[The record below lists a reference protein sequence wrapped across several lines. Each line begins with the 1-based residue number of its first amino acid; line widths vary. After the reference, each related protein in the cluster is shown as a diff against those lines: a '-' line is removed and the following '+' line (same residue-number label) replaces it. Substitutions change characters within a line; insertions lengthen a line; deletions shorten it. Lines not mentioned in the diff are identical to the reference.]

1 MTLVVSR
8 DNVLQETLNQFETV
22 DDINLKGDLK
32 IFFIDEEADD
42 AGGVIW
48 EWVNLLI
55 DELFDQ
61 DKEFFVMKMNGD
73 EPFYEPHPQALAQ
86 IMEFTGQIIGK
97 ALLEGIPI
105 SAKLSWLMLREMLDN
120 EPTLDDLEFYDPQVH
135 KSMKYVMQDDVDPE
149 ELALTFTVLDDGQE
163 VELIEDGS
171 ERTVTKDNR
180 EEYLNLMLK
189 YYSMTRA
196 LE

>member
-1 MTLVVSR
+1 M
-8 DNVLQETLNQFETV
+8 LQETLNQFETV

-48 EWVNLLI
+48 EWINLLI

-105 SAKLSWLMLREMLDN
+105 SAKFSWLMLREMLDN

-135 KSMKYVMQDDVDPE
+135 RSMKYVMQDDVDPE
-149 ELALTFTVLDDGQE
+149 QLALTFTVLDDGQE
-163 VELIEDGS
+163 VELTEDGS

>member
-1 MTLVVSR
+1 MSR

-42 AGGVIW
+42 AGGVIR
-48 EWVNLLI
+48 EWINLLI

-73 EPFYEPHPQALAQ
+73 EPFYEPHGDALAQ
-86 IMEFTGQIIGK
+86 IMEFTGQILGK
-97 ALLEGIPI
+97 ALLEGLPI
-105 SAKLSWLMLREMLDN
+105 SAKLSRLMLWEMLED

-149 ELALTFTVLDDGQE
+149 DLALTFTVLDDGTE

-171 ERTVTKDNR
+171 QWTVTKDNR
-180 EEYLNLMLK
+180 DEYLHLMLK
-189 YYSMTRA
+189 YYSMNRA